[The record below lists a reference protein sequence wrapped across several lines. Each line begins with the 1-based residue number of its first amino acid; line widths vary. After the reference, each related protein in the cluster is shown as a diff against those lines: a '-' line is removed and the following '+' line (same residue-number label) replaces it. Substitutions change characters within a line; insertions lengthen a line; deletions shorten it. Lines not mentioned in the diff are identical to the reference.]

1 MYIELYDFY
10 NRARPGGPI
19 ARPGGPLPD
28 RRAYFTIYYTNNTN
42 YICTSIYIYIHIIYI
57 IYLYIHIQKKP
68 GPIARPGGPIAR
80 PGGSTSISL
89 CPSFCLAQIFRGA
102 LATWPQCL
110 AVPFKSR
117 KRGLIWRKPRSRKRG
132 LTVYLTK
139 ETSETL

>member
-1 MYIELYDFY
+1 M
-10 NRARPGGPI
+10 
-19 ARPGGPLPD
+19 
-28 RRAYFTIYYTNNTN
+28 
-42 YICTSIYIYIHIIYI
+42 
-57 IYLYIHIQKKP
+57 YLYIHIQKKP

-139 ETSETL
+139 ETRETP